1 MLQLNIKV
9 NQAKS
14 KPAQAPVKF
23 SKRRAIAAGQPCNE
37 VSLTYYEEQQLY
49 DRMYESEVWKN
60 GHFFGYRSSAPAYWH
75 DSQQAQDA
83 AAEPIKSIK
92 SVLAHQANV
101 IDTLTDGELK
111 REHRYCLSNKLFKE
125 IYGEDK

>member
-37 VSLTYYEEQQLY
+37 VSLTHYEEQQVY

-60 GHFFGYRSSAPAYWH
+60 GHFFGYRSTN
-75 DSQQAQDA
+75 Q
-83 AAEPIKSIK
+83 IGR
-92 SVLAHQANV
+92 AHV
-101 IDTLTDGELK
+101 
-111 REHRYCLSNKLFKE
+111 
-125 IYGEDK
+125 